1 MEVDEE
7 GGAGDQGDA
16 GAHWGSEE
24 SVGVSG
30 VGFQRLTGD
39 RRLRLGANALRQL
52 EVVSGLDEL
61 GFTAGTGGAGGGGGA
76 GAGAGEG
83 LKGSLLHLLDRTR
96 TAVGARVLRRW
107 LLEPLAE
114 RRAIQQRLGAVELL
128 RDAVSGGSG
137 EWFFGV

>member
-1 MEVDEE
+1 MEGDE
-7 GGAGDQGDA
+7 GGAAGEQGA
-16 GAHWGSEE
+16 AEAHWGSEE
-24 SVGVSG
+24 SVGVLG
-30 VGFQRLTGD
+30 LGFQRLTGD

-61 GFTAGTGGAGGGGGA
+61 GFTAGTGGGGGA
-76 GAGAGEG
+76 GTGAGAGEG

-137 EWFFGV
+137 ERLSGV